1 VVIEHGI
8 PDPGYRYTGELAA
21 AGAVV
26 NEPVRALGDL
36 GLPRR
41 RLPSIMARA

>member
-1 VVIEHGI
+1 MVIEHGI

-36 GLPRR
+36 DLPRER
-41 RLPSIMARA
+41 PVAVMARA

>member
-21 AGAVV
+21 AGAVL
-26 NEPVRALGDL
+26 NEPVRALGGLDL
-36 GLPRR
+36 SHK
-41 RLPSIMARA
+41 RLPAVVACA